1 MVQMGMPPDVY
12 EKQNLFK
19 MMDILSAKPREDRK
33 QDALDLLNNLGI
45 NVTKLQASFDA
56 YFFTYFLKGG

>member
-45 NVTKLQASFDA
+45 NVTKL
-56 YFFTYFLKGG
+56 